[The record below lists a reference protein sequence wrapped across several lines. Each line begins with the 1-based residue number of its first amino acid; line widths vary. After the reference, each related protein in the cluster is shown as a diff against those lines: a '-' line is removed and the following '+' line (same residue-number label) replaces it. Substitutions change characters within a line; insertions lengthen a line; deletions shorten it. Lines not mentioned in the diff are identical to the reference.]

1 MKDVKKIIYTALAVC
16 LVLCGCKN
24 KDDVNSLFKEVVV
37 NRNMA
42 LTDAPHSP
50 VCTIDIQVKY
60 LDEKSKRAERIN
72 NTIEQQIFNLQQLS
86 MQQAVDAFVKQYTD
100 SYRENM
106 MPLYRDDQHDTE
118 RQGWYEYQYKLG
130 TTVTPGLNDAIVY
143 RAELMTYEGGAH
155 PNHQTMVMNFD
166 ADSGQLLKL
175 NDIFVTGYE
184 QPLCDMLLSE
194 LMRKTNSKNMDEL
207 HDKGYLMTMDLYVPD
222 NYILGTNDVTFHYN
236 PYEIAPY
243 ATGDTELTISY
254 GQLKAIMKKQ

>member
-1 MKDVKKIIYTALAVC
+1 MTDVRKIIYTALAVC
-16 LVLCGCKN
+16 MVLCGCKN

-42 LTDAPHSP
+42 LTDATHSP
-50 VCTIDIQVKY
+50 ACTIDIQVKY

-72 NTIEQQIFNLQQLS
+72 NTIQQRIFNLQQQS

-118 RQGWYEYQYKLG
+118 RQAWYEYQYKLE
-130 TTVTPGLNDAIVY
+130 TTVAPGLNDAIVY
-143 RAELMTYEGGAH
+143 RVKLMTYEGGAH

-222 NYILGTNDVTFHYN
+222 NYILGTKDVTFYYN